1 MRTKISLARD
11 GELYVLRLTVPQV
24 DLIESLLVFM
34 DNRPESDLV
43 LRVWIGC
50 TGSQISLLRG
60 KVASSEA
67 SRFSIDELHT
77 LLAALVVVPTLFSCE
92 EDFYIKIGFFKENS
106 LEVSLGLASAMKML
120 DWQVL
125 GKCAIL
131 IGGPRDGRQLPGRSV
146 PLPVRKLP
154 AAVAVI

>member
-1 MRTKISLARD
+1 MRTKVSLARD

-67 SRFSIDELHT
+67 SRFSLDELHT

-120 DWQVL
+120 D
-125 GKCAIL
+125 
-131 IGGPRDGRQLPGRSV
+131 
-146 PLPVRKLP
+146 
-154 AAVAVI
+154 